1 MLKRNAFLG
10 AALLCVA
17 LANGS
22 AFADGKAKAVVC
34 AACHGADGNSSN
46 PIWPNLAGQ
55 NAGYI
60 VKQLQAFKSGDR
72 KNPSMSPMAANLSD
86 EDMQDIAGYFSA
98 QAPRIASVSAEEAAP
113 GAKLYR
119 GGDAERG
126 IPACMAC
133 HGPSGAGNAA
143 ANYPALRG
151 QQVEYTVL
159 QLKAYRDGTRAT
171 DPQTMMR
178 QIAARLSDDDM
189 QNVARFISGLH

>member
-17 LANGS
+17 LANGT
-22 AFADGKAKAVVC
+22 AFADGKAKAVIC
-34 AACHGADGNSSN
+34 SACHGADGNSIN

-60 VKQLQAFKSGDR
+60 VTQLQAFKSGSR
-72 KNPSMSPMAANLSD
+72 NNPSMSPMAANLTD
-86 EDMQDIAGYFSA
+86 DDMKEIAAYYAA
-98 QAPRIASVSAEEAAP
+98 QAPRIATITAEAATP
-113 GAKLYR
+113 GEKLYR

-151 QQVEYTVL
+151 QQIDYTVL
-159 QLKAYRDGTRAT
+159 QLKAYRDGTRDT
-171 DPQTMMR
+171 DAQSMMR
-178 QIAARLSDDDM
+178 QTASRLTDDDM
-189 QNVARFISGLH
+189 QNLARYVSALH